1 MVGLL
6 SVSGLLGAAP
16 IVLLGVAGEDAQVIH
31 LKTPPQVKGGD
42 REPKRSRNCNNGC
55 GEFRAKSPK
64 SHPPLGL
71 RAFQPGSCGCG
82 RCEILHSCLVPC
94 CSSVLLAHIRSQ
106 SGLLGPSLQRL
117 PRLKLNKEKLPIF
130 FFFFVSAPASGKWQR
145 AGGRRTKQGGPG
157 QKKNLLTSEAF
168 PCFLSPPPLLQPL
181 SLPVLAAP

>member
-1 MVGLL
+1 MILKVFSALNCGSGISPRVGLVGLL
-6 SVSGLLGAAP
+6 GVSGLLGAAP
-16 IVLLGVAGEDAQVIH
+16 IVLLGVAREDAQVIH

-42 REPKRSRNCNNGC
+42 REPKRSRNWNNGC

-71 RAFQPGSCGCG
+71 RAFQAGSCGCG
-82 RCEILHSCLVPC
+82 RCEILHSCLIPC

-130 FFFFVSAPASGKWQR
+130 FFFCERSGFRKMAARWRQ
-145 AGGRRTKQGGPG
+145 ANKTRRPRPE
-157 QKKNLLTSEAF
+157 KK
-168 PCFLSPPPLLQPL
+168 PPHL
-181 SLPVLAAP
+181 